1 MTLYSRYKAVTD
13 YLFNQLP
20 AFEQK
25 GASAYKPGLHTV
37 TRLSELFGSPHSRLR
52 CIHVAGTNGKG
63 STCHSLAAVLQSAG
77 YKVGLFTS
85 PHLVDFRERMRIDG
99 RMIPEQEVVDFVD
112 RYRAMDAGL
121 HPSFFE
127 LTTVMAFDW
136 FARSGVDVAVIEVG
150 LGGRLDS
157 TNIITPCLSVITN
170 ISLDHTGLLGNTPAA
185 IAGEKAGI
193 IKPGVPVVIG
203 EAGDASVREVFSR
216 KAAEEKAPIEF
227 AEDYRPVLSFSSSA
241 EGGFDYLTRDF
252 GKVHGELS
260 GECQPLNVATV
271 LTALVAL
278 RRQGFEISDRSVAE
292 GMSRVGEL
300 TGLAG
305 RWMTLGR
312 EPLRVCD
319 TGHNPGGWRYIV
331 DQLGAAGRQLHLVIG
346 FVDDKDVGSIL
357 GMLAAVVPAARY
369 YFVAPQSHRALPA
382 ASLAEMA
389 AGYGL
394 KGESF
399 ASVAEGYENA
409 LAAAGKGDMVFIGGS
424 NYVVGEL
431 LAADSDQ

>member
-1 MTLYSRYKAVTD
+1 MTLHSRYKAVTE

-25 GASAYKPGLHTV
+25 GASAYKPGLDTV
-37 TRLSELFGSPHSRLR
+37 LRLSELFGSPHRRLR

-77 YKVGLFTS
+77 YKTGLFTS

-99 RMIPEQEVVDFVD
+99 AMIPEREVIDFVE
-112 RYRAMDAGL
+112 RYRALDAGL
-121 HPSFFE
+121 LPSFFE

-136 FARSGVDVAVIEVG
+136 FARNAVDVAVIEVG

-170 ISLDHTGLLGNTPAA
+170 ISLDHTGLLGDTPAA
-185 IAGEKAGI
+185 IAAEKAGI

-203 EAGDASVREVFSR
+203 EAGDPSVRGVFERRAS
-216 KAAEEKAPIEF
+216 EEHAPIIF
-227 AEDYRPVLSFSSSA
+227 AEDYCPILCCEPSA
-241 EGGFDYLTRDF
+241 DGGFDYATRDF
-252 GKVHGELS
+252 GRVHGELS

-271 LTALVAL
+271 LTALEQL
-278 RRQGFEISDRSVAE
+278 RRQSFEIAGSDADR

-312 EPLRVCD
+312 DPLIVCD
-319 TGHNPGGWRYIV
+319 TGHNPGGWQYIA
-331 DQLGAAGRQLHLVIG
+331 DQLGAAGRPLRLVIG
-346 FVDDKDVGSIL
+346 FVGDKDVDTIL
-357 GMLAAVVPAARY
+357 GMLAVHAPEARC
-369 YFVAPQSHRALPA
+369 YFVAPQNHRALPA
-382 ASLAEMA
+382 AVLAEMA
-389 AGYGL
+389 GRHGL
-394 KGESF
+394 KGEWF
-399 ASVAEGYENA
+399 ATAREGYEKA
-409 LAAAGKGDMVFIGGS
+409 LAEAGKGDMVFIGGS

-431 LAADSDQ
+431 LALSD